1 MATEQERSQQAAGA
15 EYAEAPRPEDF
26 ESTVKEIAAPKAG
39 GKADLVM
46 AWLAKSMPSASV
58 EGRKLPPI
66 DLLDPTKKKQYE
78 DLVRSKN
85 FAETRRLLAQRLSV
99 WDESLTSAED
109 LEGIVEKTQQRL
121 EQLEAL
127 MQKNLKKAWEVI
139 RPLETTYRAVDG
151 FFMNAAVEAGDK
163 VKASFL
169 NASPDQLLNPDD
181 RSVFEEGLA
190 ASLQTRFRDWTLK
203 ETFANLVV
211 PGWVGTVPNLDRLGI
226 LGSQNKVQVYT
237 DSDNYESFKQ
247 LQDNLDQ
254 RPFEGLKGSGVEKQ
268 YLSMFGNWLLARKA
282 HAWEEEDLWLPP
294 SALMAGVVYKTDETK
309 GIQEAA
315 AGYRKG
321 KIQNALGVRFKVDR
335 PTGSKM
341 LFNYGL
347 SPIVDWDG
355 YPIAMGDA
363 TLSNKDGL
371 DSYPRIRTEDWIL
384 KNVCHYLNKQAF
396 QNLNDNFKA
405 AVKRDL
411 HNFMSRICGETSE
424 VKGFD
429 IQVVATPE
437 QLKRHEVDVV
447 LELKFQNS
455 VRSFNVKVKEAEG
468 GLGDA
473 QVTKSA

>member
-1 MATEQERSQQAAGA
+1 MATEQERSQQQAGA
-15 EYAEAPRPEDF
+15 QYAEPAKPEDF
-26 ESTVKEIAAPKAG
+26 SQALAGLNAPKAA
-39 GKADLVM
+39 GKPDAAI
-46 AWLAKSMPSASV
+46 AWLGKSMPSANV
-58 EGRKLPPI
+58 EGKKLPPI

-78 DLVRSKN
+78 DVVRSKN
-85 FAETRRLLAQRLSV
+85 FAETKDLLAQRLKS
-99 WDESLTSAED
+99 WEAALSESED
-109 LEGIVEKTQQRL
+109 LESLLEKTQQNL
-121 EQLEAL
+121 EKLEEL
-127 MQKNLKKAWEVI
+127 LDKNLKKAYEVI
-139 RPLETTYRAVDG
+139 RPLETTYRSADG

-190 ASLQTRFRDWTLK
+190 AALQTRFRDWTLK

-211 PGWVGTVPNLDRLGI
+211 PGWVGTVPNLDRLGT
-226 LGSQNKVQVYT
+226 LGSQNKVQVFT
-237 DSDNYESFKQ
+237 DSDNFETFKQ

-254 RPFEGLKGSGVEKQ
+254 KPFEGLKGAGLEKQ
-268 YLSMFGNWLLARKA
+268 YVSLFGNWLLGRKA
-282 HAWEEEDLWLPP
+282 HKWEDEDLWLPP

-321 KIQNALGVRFKVDR
+321 KIQNALGVRYRVDR
-335 PTGSKM
+335 PTGGKM
-341 LFNYGL
+341 LFNYGI

-363 TLSNKDGL
+363 NLSTKEGL
-371 DSYPRIRTEDWIL
+371 DAYPRIRTEDWIL
-384 KNVCHYLNKQAF
+384 KNVCHYLNKQAY
-396 QNLNDNFKA
+396 QNITDTFRS

-411 HNFMSRICGETSE
+411 HDFLAKCTGPDSE

-429 IQVVATPE
+429 ITVLATPE
-437 QLKRHEVDVV
+437 MEKRHEVDVV

-455 VRSFNVKVKEAEG
+455 VRSFNVKVKDA
-468 GLGDA
+468 DA
-473 QVTKSA
+473 QLAQGA